1 MNYFK
6 YLAFVMLLMLGQ
18 NTYADFASNGAVTS
32 SDVAAAQAIMGTE
45 KSITEPSTICSFSKD
60 GISPKQTIEY
70 NSFRAAFYLCDG
82 DFAWN
87 RIMEV
92 FGNDSYMDNAVGLRN
107 ITTHYGS
114 SKVVQGAQIISWILD
129 FFLIFV
135 GSIASIAAL
144 FSLGGFLYAKANPD
158 DKDAQKYA
166 HAPLALLWAIMC
178 FTLPVTILKLVLL
191 LVTLMMNYIGL
202 QIMFFQLDKMNQDS
216 DTISSTDSRTI
227 TAYSNTYAGLASS
240 KRNTRLAQ
248 FAKGYSALANGSA
261 AYYRVSNYN
270 GEEFIADIEKYSS
283 YDVDFSVDN
292 SYAVGIDVTSDWKN
306 IINSNIPVLAYNFYR
321 KSPLLDGSKELLG
334 HKSYLGSVTVNV
346 HGTDL
351 EDKTGDSINNDTF
364 VSEVSAARKIGDE
377 QNTFITDYRNIQK
390 LIYGQYESGG
400 VVDTVDFQKNAF
412 LESANATMQD
422 SIANGSE
429 AATQQVF
436 KPEELKFK
444 LNTSEPY
451 AKMMIRGSYLAGRTG
466 HDRTGDKIQ
475 EMFDA
480 LSYDIDANLA
490 RAECTKHYAERLDQ
504 KKFVDAFNANK
515 ASGNIERNAKTNN
528 DLLLPGRIDC
538 IEVNYTLNRLDFL
551 GSSDE
556 KDVGH
561 YNNKVLASKM
571 AFDVVAANYI
581 IGSKKA
587 ANKDKVAYNGLI
599 ADLLEMAKYGYLG
612 TLGMVNSIMS
622 GFISA
627 EANRNAVLSNAL
639 VPSYAD
645 ATSYESNHVSLDTLY
660 AKVTDDN
667 REKLQQDS
675 FDQIPPQNYSGLM
688 LSGFMKMTPA
698 RISDT
703 SVINSQAFNNA
714 LLWAIT
720 PRLVPIY
727 NMFGMDV
734 NLSMREAAKA
744 CLDAPDV
751 CNARVKTPL
760 LQGLILTGM
769 NMIDYGVGMLLFKGV
784 TGVGVLGFD
793 SMDSVIDKIQSA
805 SIGNSGVANTV
816 GSLGKLFTGLVGK
829 IAEVAL
835 RVTDIVLGM
844 LVPLFVFY
852 IIAGIF
858 IGFILPLVTLLVIFN
873 VVETLIMKSISL
885 IMGLPI
891 RSSKGLLLGKEDWW
905 KEVKRQGN
913 EIVALGAWGI
923 FAAIYIAINAYLAN
937 SLDLSN
943 PAWFI
948 LGNSDGSLVGGI
960 VSIFAVL
967 CLCIAVVWK
976 LLTSPTDYAN
986 DTTNQIFGISISEK
1000 DDLIDRMSTSLNN
1013 PKVLEALQVVSQHTA
1028 HADKLAANGLKNKE
1042 RDRANR
1048 NAERKSQG
1056 ATGE

>member
-1 MNYFK
+1 
-6 YLAFVMLLMLGQ
+6 MLLMLGQ

-32 SDVAAAQAIMGTE
+32 SDVASAQAILGDE
-45 KSITEPSTICSFSKD
+45 KSITEASTICSFSKD
-60 GISPKQTIEY
+60 GISPNQSIDYKV
-70 NSFRAAFYLCDG
+70 FREAFYVCDN
-82 DFAWN
+82 DFFWN
-87 RIMEV
+87 RVTEV
-92 FGNDSYMDNAVGLRN
+92 FGNDSFMDDAVGTRK
-107 ITTHYGS
+107 ITTYYGY
-114 SKVVQGAQIISWILD
+114 SKVVPGAQIISWILD
-129 FFLIFV
+129 WFLIF
-135 GSIASIAAL
+135 IASVAGIAAL
-144 FSLGGFLYAKANPD
+144 FSMVAFWYAKTHPD
-158 DKDAQKYA
+158 DEKAQKWA
-166 HAPLALLWAIMC
+166 HAPIALLWAIC
-178 FTLPVTILKLVLL
+178 TFTLPIIIIKLVLL
-191 LVTLMMNYIGL
+191 FVTLVMNYIGL
-202 QIMFFQLDKMNQDS
+202 QILFFQLDKMDQDS
-216 DTISSTDSRTI
+216 DTISSIESRTV
-227 TAYSNTYAGLASS
+227 TAYSNTYTGLGSS

-261 AYYRVSNYN
+261 GYYRVTNYN
-270 GEEFIADIEKYSS
+270 GEEFIKDVEKYSS

-292 SYAVGIDVTSDWKN
+292 SYAVGIDVTSDLKN
-306 IINSNIPVLAYNFYR
+306 IISSNIPVLAYNFYR
-321 KSPLLDGSKELLG
+321 KTPLLDGSKELLG

-351 EDKTGDSINNDTF
+351 EDKTGDTVNNDTF

-377 QNTFITDYRNIQK
+377 QNTFIADYEKTRG
-390 LIYGQYESGG
+390 LIYGQYEAGG
-400 VVDTVDFQKNAF
+400 VVDTVDFKKNAF
-412 LESANATMQD
+412 LESSNTTMQESMAND
-422 SIANGSE
+422 SES
-429 AATQQVF
+429 ATNQVF
-436 KPEELKFK
+436 KPEEVKFK

-451 AKMMIRGSYLAGRTG
+451 AKMMIRGSYLAGRIG
-466 HDRTGDKIQ
+466 HDRTGDKLQQMINLLA
-475 EMFDA
+475 D
-480 LSYDIDANLA
+480 DIDLNLTK
-490 RAECTKHYAERLDQ
+490 AECTKHYAERLDQ

-515 ASGNIERNAKTNN
+515 SSGNIERNAKSNN

-538 IEVNYTLNRLDFL
+538 IEVNAEMNRLDFL
-551 GSSDE
+551 GSPDE
-556 KDVGH
+556 KDAGH
-561 YNNKVLASKM
+561 YSNMALAGKM
-571 AFDVVAANYI
+571 AFDVVMSNYI
-581 IGSKKA
+581 IGNKRA
-587 ANKDKVAYNGLI
+587 ANKDKVAYNALI
-599 ADLLEMAKYGYLG
+599 ADLLDMAKYGFLG
-612 TLGMVNSIMS
+612 TLGMSNSIMS

-698 RISDT
+698 RLSDT

-769 NMIDYGVGMLLFKGV
+769 NMIDYGVGMLIFKGV

-873 VVETLIMKSISL
+873 VVEILIMKALML
-885 IMGLPI
+885 ILGLPI
-891 RSSKGLLLGKEDWW
+891 RSTKGLLLGKEEWYTD
-905 KEVKRQGN
+905 VKRQCN
-913 EIVALGAWGI
+913 DVLSLGSFGI
-923 FAAIYIAINAYLAN
+923 FAAIFIAINQYLAN

-976 LLTSPTDYAN
+976 LLTSPKDYA
-986 DTTNQIFGISISEK
+986 DETTNQIFGISISDK
-1000 DDLIDRMSTSLNN
+1000 DDLIQRMSTSLNN
-1013 PKVLEALQVVSQHTA
+1013 PKVFEALQVVSQHTA
-1028 HADKLAANGLKNKE
+1028 NADKLAANAVRNRA
-1042 RDRANR
+1042 RDRAER